1 MLLTLKKPVEE
12 SLPLCQ
18 SSVILAPSCWLQGK
32 LTDRMGR
39 LRKIAVSLCRMSYG
53 IIPAK
58 VALGTWPKWCDE
70 IHKQGGMTYCNELS
84 NVWEFE

>member
-1 MLLTLKKPVEE
+1 
-12 SLPLCQ
+12 
-18 SSVILAPSCWLQGK
+18 
-32 LTDRMGR
+32 MGR

-58 VALGTWPKWCDE
+58 VALDTWPKWCDE
-70 IHKQGGMTYCNELS
+70 IYKQGGMTYCNELS